1 MLFLVAYDIEHDRSR
16 TKMADWLLDMGLQRV
31 QRSVFLGSLTDV
43 ELRLTVE
50 FVTKLQNGQ
59 MTGAAFEL
67 MLLPLAEA
75 HTEKVLWHGENVPQ
89 WDLILD
95 KRLTWIV

>member
-1 MLFLVAYDIEHDRSR
+1 MLYLIAYDIEHNRSR
-16 TKMADWLLDMGLQRV
+16 TKMADWLLDLGLQRV
-31 QRSVFLGSLTDV
+31 QLSVFMGNITDPDLLKTKEVV
-43 ELRLTVE
+43 EKLRGRQE
-50 FVTKLQNGQ
+50 SD
-59 MTGAAFEL
+59 AAFDV

-75 HTEKVLWHGENVPQ
+75 HTENVLWHGENVLA

>member
-1 MLFLVAYDIEHDRSR
+1 MIYLVAYDIEHNRSR
-16 TKMADWLLDMGLQRV
+16 TKMANWLLDLGLQRV
-31 QRSVFLGSLTDV
+31 QLSVFMGSILDSDLIKTKEVIEKLRAGLGPD
-43 ELRLTVE
+43 
-50 FVTKLQNGQ
+50 
-59 MTGAAFEL
+59 AAFDV

-75 HTEKVLWHGENVPQ
+75 HTEKVLWHGENVPA

>member
-1 MLFLVAYDIEHDRSR
+1 MLYLVAYDIEHDRSR
-16 TKMADWLLDMGLQRV
+16 SKMADWCLDLGLQRV
-31 QRSVFLGSLTDV
+31 QLSVFMGFIDTADLEKTTAIV
-43 ELRLTVE
+43 Q
-50 FVTKLQNGQ
+50 KLQASQVPN
-59 MTGAAFEL
+59 ARFNV

-75 HTEKVLWHGENVPQ
+75 HTEKVLWHGENVPE